1 MVKISFYRRLQ
12 KELSTNIGI
21 VSGNIL
27 EENFILEYNL
37 DGLAT
42 KRITPKQIYVK
53 TCLGK
58 FCIFRFCDDTSLLE
72 HLRYRN
78 MIDCLIIQEV
88 SVDLEEL
95 KKSFIQGSKNCPY
108 ANDLKHLVKNL
119 DNIKF
124 T

>member
-12 KELSTNIGI
+12 KELSTDIGI

-27 EENFILEYNL
+27 GENFILEYGL

-53 TCLGK
+53 TCFGR
-58 FCIFRFCDDTSLLE
+58 FCIFRFWDDTSLSE

-78 MIDCLIIQEV
+78 IIDYLIIQEV
-88 SVDLEEL
+88 SIDPEKL

-108 ANDLKHLVKNL
+108 ANDLKYLVKNL
-119 DNIKF
+119 NNINF

>member
-1 MVKISFYRRLQ
+1 MVKIRFYRRLQ
-12 KELSTNIGI
+12 KELSTDIGI

-27 EENFILEYNL
+27 GENFILEYGL

-42 KRITPKQIYVK
+42 KRISPKQIYVK
-53 TCLGK
+53 TCLGR
-58 FCIFRFCDDTSLLE
+58 FCIFRFCDDTSLSE

-78 MIDCLIIQEV
+78 IVDYLVIQEV

-95 KKSFIQGSKNCPY
+95 KKSFIQGSKNRPY
-108 ANDLKHLVKNL
+108 ANDLKYLVKNL
-119 DNIKF
+119 DNIRF

>member
-12 KELSTNIGI
+12 KELSTDIGI

-27 EENFILEYNL
+27 GENFILEYNL

-58 FCIFRFCDDTSLLE
+58 FCIFQFCDDTSLLE

-95 KKSFIQGSKNCPY
+95 KKSFIQGSKNYPY
-108 ANDLKHLVKNL
+108 TNDLKHLVKNL

>member
-12 KELSTNIGI
+12 KELSTDIGI

-27 EENFILEYNL
+27 GENFILEYNL

-58 FCIFRFCDDTSLLE
+58 FCIFRFCDDTFLLE
-72 HLRYRN
+72 HLRFRYRN
-78 MIDCLIIQEV
+78 IIDCLIIQEV

-95 KKSFIQGSKNCPY
+95 KKNHLSK
-108 ANDLKHLVKNL
+108 DLKIVLMRM
-119 DNIKF
+119 I
-124 T
+124 

>member
-12 KELSTNIGI
+12 KELSTDIGI

-27 EENFILEYNL
+27 GENFILEYNL

-58 FCIFRFCDDTSLLE
+58 FCIFRFCDDTFLLE

-95 KKSFIQGSKNCPY
+95 KKSFIQGSKNYPY
-108 ANDLKHLVKNL
+108 ENDLKHLVKNL

>member
-12 KELSTNIGI
+12 KELSTDIGI

-27 EENFILEYNL
+27 GENFILEYNL

-58 FCIFRFCDDTSLLE
+58 FCIFRFCGDTSLLE

-108 ANDLKHLVKNL
+108 ANDLKHLVN
-119 DNIKF
+119 NIKF

>member
-12 KELSTNIGI
+12 KELSTDIGI

-27 EENFILEYNL
+27 GENFILEYNL

-72 HLRYRN
+72 
-78 MIDCLIIQEV
+78 
-88 SVDLEEL
+88 L